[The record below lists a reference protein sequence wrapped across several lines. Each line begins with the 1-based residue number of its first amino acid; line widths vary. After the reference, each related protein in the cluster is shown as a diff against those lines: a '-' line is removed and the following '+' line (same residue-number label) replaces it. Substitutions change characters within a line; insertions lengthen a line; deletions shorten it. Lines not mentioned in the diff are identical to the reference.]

1 MKLTIANPKWS
12 FKNKVKPF
20 LFFISAGK
28 KEWQISNVSLY
39 ITIKFWTHLLKD
51 FFQSQKR
58 MWKWKKR
65 HVIQMVFFTLKRFW
79 FQQSLKTCRSPNHH
93 LQVTV
98 GLLNIFFCHWWFI
111 HPDKIDRLWANRCVK
126 KVING
131 CRNSRRG

>member
-1 MKLTIANPKWS
+1 MHTTKKTWHTHSITFVS
-12 FKNKVKPF
+12 SHTFIHF
-20 LFFISAGK
+20 QISAVK
-28 KEWQISNVSLY
+28 SSEFQMYLYYQVLNSL
-39 ITIKFWTHLLKD
+39 TQRLL
-51 FFQSQKR
+51 SERR

-65 HVIQMVFFTLKRFW
+65 YVIQMVFFTLKRFW

>member
-1 MKLTIANPKWS
+1 MIKSFSYYYDSKKKIQMYLHIIISFFNPLTYLLPTYLYYILIETSLFQRSKECES
-12 FKNKVKPF
+12 EKNGSK
-20 LFFISAGK
+20 
-28 KEWQISNVSLY
+28 Y
-39 ITIKFWTHLLKD
+39 
-51 FFQSQKR
+51 
-58 MWKWKKR
+58 
-65 HVIQMVFFTLKRFW
+65 VIQMVFFTLKRFW